1 MVGSERSNDGFRNNL
16 FLEDT
21 YVKYFDNRRQLPE
34 TIQDACIKIPC
45 SAEIHYVWGPWNPGS
60 GVIAAHDSEKERW
73 IIHSHA
79 VESLSGIIENWRLL
93 RFGEISEDKAWTEL
107 QLRRLMLL
115 ARSRYIQ
122 DSIDRTLIPT
132 QTKHS
137 RSGCQQKLQNLHI
150 WWATAGDEILVED
163 HVFEHQRIFHL
174 AGSMACKIDP
184 CSGQVMITIMSMNDV
199 VSSQK

>member
-1 MVGSERSNDGFRNNL
+1 MVGSERSNDRIRNN
-16 FLEDT
+16 FVFGRHVCQIFWQQT
-21 YVKYFDNRRQLPE
+21 TALPE

-45 SAEIHYVWGPWNPGS
+45 SAEIHYVWGLWNSGS

-79 VESLSGIIENWRLL
+79 VESLSGITENWRLL

-122 DSIDRTLIPT
+122 NSIDRTLIPM

-137 RSGCQQKLQNLHI
+137 RSGWQQKLQISLFD
-150 WWATAGDEILVED
+150 GQL
-163 HVFEHQRIFHL
+163 L
-174 AGSMACKIDP
+174 AMRFL
-184 CSGQVMITIMSMNDV
+184 
-199 VSSQK
+199 